1 MAFLIEKLSQKQREW
16 FEMKQIRNPLSL
28 VLGILKPS
36 EWITDIEKD
45 VFLFSIGVHRDYPNE
60 ELFFFHWRGME
71 FILPLKKEN
80 KLPNTRIWSL
90 DTSWNNPMKNIQSDM
105 RSQVIINLKEALD
118 IYRVDGTSDPD
129 NLSVQILYD
138 F

>member
-1 MAFLIEKLSQKQREW
+1 MAFLIEKLTQKQREQ
-16 FEMKQIRNPLSL
+16 FEVKQIRNPLSP

-36 EWITDIEKD
+36 EWIIDIEKD
-45 VFLFSIGVHRDYPNE
+45 VFLFVIGVHRDYPNE
-60 ELFFFHWRGME
+60 ELFFFHWKGME

-80 KLPNTRIWSL
+80 KLPNTRIWIL
-90 DTSWNNPMKNIQSDM
+90 NTSWDNPIKSIQSDIK
-105 RSQVIINLKEALD
+105 SQVIIDLKYALD
-118 IYRVDGTSDPD
+118 VYRIDGTSDPS

>member
-1 MAFLIEKLSQKQREW
+1 MYKKLKLLTLIL
-16 FEMKQIRNPLSL
+16 LSL
-28 VLGILKPS
+28 SVYFIYNKENKNNLIYITIGDSLSLGENSYGGINYGYS
-36 EWITDIEKD
+36 DYFKD
-45 VFLFSIGVHRDYPNE
+45 Y
-60 ELFFFHWRGME
+60 
-71 FILPLKKEN
+71 LKKEN

-90 DTSWNNPMKNIQSDM
+90 NTSWNNPIKNIQSDIK
-105 RSQVIINLKEALD
+105 SQVIIDLKEALD

>member
-1 MAFLIEKLSQKQREW
+1 MERY
-16 FEMKQIRNPLSL
+16 
-28 VLGILKPS
+28 
-36 EWITDIEKD
+36 
-45 VFLFSIGVHRDYPNE
+45 GVY
-60 ELFFFHWRGME
+60 FA
-71 FILPLKKEN
+71 IKKEN

-90 DTSWNNPMKNIQSDM
+90 NTSWDNPIKNIQSDIK
-105 RSQVIINLKEALD
+105 SQVIIDLKEALD